1 MPRIVP
7 SHTPVVE
14 FRKSIQLRV
23 TSTPPC
29 HAMSAYGAY
38 KLVTA
43 TRTPNVSS
51 NLLLGREPVAV
62 ATRMHLKP
70 APPWRGGRVV
80 SQASSSLKIHGS
92 ATWAKLVIV

>member
-29 HAMSAYGAY
+29 RATSAYGAY
-38 KLVTA
+38 KLTDH
-43 TRTPNVSS
+43 NDG
-51 NLLLGREPVAV
+51 NLCHIELAV
-62 ATRMHLKP
+62 
-70 APPWRGGRVV
+70 
-80 SQASSSLKIHGS
+80 GS
-92 ATWAKLVIV
+92 